1 MAKLPTKIT
10 SNFALLDVKV
20 GRKGL
25 EKFLAP
31 QTHRVPVVIRG
42 YIESAWSD
50 DDGTSIE
57 FQIDVTALKLG
68 KPVVVP
74 DA

>member
-25 EKFLAP
+25 ADYLSP
-31 QTHRVPVVIRG
+31 GTMRVPVTLRG
-42 YIESAWSD
+42 FIDYQWSD
-50 DDGTSIE
+50 DDGESIE
-57 FQIDVTALKLG
+57 FAVDVTALTTG
-68 KPVVVP
+68 KPVKVKP
-74 DA
+74 